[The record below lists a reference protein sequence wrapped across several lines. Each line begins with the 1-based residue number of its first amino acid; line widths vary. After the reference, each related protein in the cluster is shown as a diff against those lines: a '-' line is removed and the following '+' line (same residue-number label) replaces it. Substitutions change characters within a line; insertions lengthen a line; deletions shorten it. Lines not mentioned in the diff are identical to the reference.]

1 MRQFLVQQPYYLM
14 NMKKNSI
21 YLLFSVVSLPFFSF
35 SQLKEVEALI
45 ESQDLRRHYID
56 AENPQE
62 FKISKSLYV
71 NPFIGTGG
79 HGHTYPGAS
88 LPFGMMQ
95 LSPDTRYDGWD
106 GCSGYHYSDS
116 LIYGFS
122 HTHLSGTGVPDYCDL
137 LFVPQS
143 GKPKIDPGYLSKK
156 GYGSRFH
163 HSQERATPGFY
174 EVYLEDEEINV
185 RLSVSERCGMHEYTF
200 LDDSK
205 ERYILIDLDH
215 RDKLLNSDFEIIDMN
230 TIQGSRISESWAKE
244 QHLYFY
250 LNTSVPFEKSK
261 IISDKGKHKLL
272 LKFPS
277 NTSNLYIKVGI
288 SAVDKIGARQ
298 NLESEIPDWDFNG
311 LKAKASKKWNNEL
324 NKINYQ
330 ASEEDM
336 ITFYTALY
344 HTFLNPNIFSDFDGR
359 YRGRD
364 NNIYQ
369 LDDDNQQFTVFS
381 LWDTYRATHPLFTLV
396 QQERT
401 NQFIATFLRQFE
413 IGGDLPVWEL
423 AANETEC
430 MIGYHSVSVIADAF
444 VKGIQNYD
452 AEYALNAMIYTSKI
466 NEFGKSQFRK
476 NGFISSSD
484 EPESVSKTL
493 EYAYD
498 DFCIAEMAKSMG
510 KMDVYQQYYNSSLN
524 FINLY
529 DPSTK
534 FMRARKGGL
543 WYQPFDPA
551 EVNFNYTEANS
562 WQYSLYAPHG
572 IDILTELMGGRD
584 SLEAWLDRL
593 FNTNMKLSGRH
604 QVDITGLIGQYAHG
618 NEPSHHIAYLYNYT
632 NTPYKTQLYVDSI
645 LKTMYSNFPDG
656 LSGNED
662 CGQMS
667 SWYVLSALG
676 LYQIAPGDAWY
687 EFGRPIMDEAT
698 INLESGKKLNIK
710 TINNSPDNKYI
721 QSITWN
727 NKKWEMNQIHHSTL
741 IEGGDLVFTMG
752 IEPASEK
759 RSINNSAMDKSMI
772 LSFNFTPSPFFLNDK
787 QIFEDSLIVSIGNHV
802 SLHKENAVIEYRFKN
817 DTTNIFTYT
826 SPFTITESTT
836 IEARRLNYIQ
846 PQVDGAMP
854 NITLKYSPWVQA
866 NFIKSDSNVEIVMQN
881 SFDNQYA
888 AGGKNALIDGV
899 RGGNEFRTGDW
910 QGYYGKNIIAEIT
923 FDEPKLLSEIGL
935 SCLMDMKSWIFLPE
949 QIKISYSLD
958 GEQFL
963 NLDPI
968 VTNYKFASNV
978 KSPTSIPSFSSY
990 VGSANYEFYRTL
1002 ENKTLIKKIKIE
1014 VVNFGKCPEWHLGSG
1029 NDTWLFADEI
1039 IFR

>member
-21 YLLFSVVSLPFFSF
+21 CLLFGIVSLPLFTF

-56 AENPQE
+56 TEKPQE

-116 LIYGFS
+116 IIYGFS

-143 GKPKIDPGYLSKK
+143 GKPKIDPGYFSKK
-156 GYGSRFH
+156 GYGSKFH

-185 RLSVSERCGMHEYTF
+185 RLTVSERCGLHEYTF

-244 QHLYFY
+244 QHLYFFIS
-250 LNTSVPFEKSK
+250 TSVPFEKSK

-277 NTSNLYIKVGI
+277 NTSTLFIKVGI
-288 SAVDKIGARQ
+288 SAVDKIGARK
-298 NLESEIPDWDFNG
+298 NLESEIPDWDFNS
-311 LKAKASKKWNNEL
+311 LRANASKKWNEEL
-324 NKINYQ
+324 NKIDYR
-330 ASEEDM
+330 ASEEEM
-336 ITFYTALY
+336 ITFYTSLY
-344 HTFLNPNIFSDFDGR
+344 HSFLNPNLYSDVDGR

-364 NNIYQ
+364 NYIHK
-369 LDDDNQQFTVFS
+369 LEGESQQYTVFS

-396 QQERT
+396 QQKRNSEFV
-401 NQFIATFLRQFE
+401 NTFMRQYFL
-413 IGGDLPVWEL
+413 GFDLPVWEL

-430 MIGYHSVSVIADAF
+430 MIGYHSVSVMSDAF
-444 VKGIQNYD
+444 IKGQTYMDSEEAIK
-452 AEYALNAMIYTSKI
+452 AMIFTSDLDELGK
-466 NEFGKSQFRK
+466 NENYV
-476 NGFISSSD
+476 NGFISLND

-498 DFCIAEMAKSMG
+498 DFCIAQFAKFSNQPFVEKEYLKRSM
-510 KMDVYQQYYNSSLN
+510 N

-534 FMRARKGGL
+534 FMRARRSGQWL
-543 WYQPFDPA
+543 DSFDPS

-562 WQYSLYAPHG
+562 WQYSLYAPHAVG
-572 IDILTELMGGRD
+572 VLTSLLGGKD
-584 SLEAWLDRL
+584 SLEHWLDRL
-593 FNTNMKLSGRH
+593 FTTNNSLTGRE

-618 NEPSHHIAYLYNYT
+618 NEPSHHLAYLYNYT
-632 NTPYKTQLYVDSI
+632 NSPYKTQFYVDSI
-645 LKTMYSNFPDG
+645 LKTMYSNYPDG

-667 SWYVLSALG
+667 SWYCLSAMG
-676 LYQIAPGDAWY
+676 LYQLAPSNPYY
-687 EFGRPIMDEAT
+687 EFGRPVMDKASVK
-698 INLESGKKLNIK
+698 LENDNVLNIN
-710 TINNSPDNKYI
+710 TINNSKSCKYI
-721 QSITWN
+721 IKVIFNNEEINQSYISHEN
-727 NKKWEMNQIHHSTL
+727 LMN
-741 IEGGDLVFTMG
+741 GGDLTFYMDSLPPVYNKIPNHAPT
-752 IEPASEK
+752 IEKAPE
-759 RSINNSAMDKSMI
+759 
-772 LSFNFTPSPFFLNDK
+772 NFVVVPYFEQTNG
-787 QIFEDSLIVSIGNHV
+787 IFEDSMMISLNYPKYNSDLKEFKIFYSFDSLKWNQYLQPLSIKTTSKIFAYVS
-802 SLHKENAVIEYRFKN
+802 AAKN
-817 DTTNIFTYT
+817 DGNIIS
-826 SPFTITESTT
+826 SPVVNGIFQK
-836 IEARRLNYIQ
+836 R
-846 PQVDGAMP
+846 
-854 NITLKYSPWVQA
+854 
-866 NFIKSDSNVEIVMQN
+866 DSNIHLTLVNV
-881 SFDNQYA
+881 FDNQYA

-949 QIKISYSLD
+949 QIKISYSVD
-958 GEQFL
+958 GEKFIDL
-963 NLDPI
+963 EPI
-968 VTNYKFASNV
+968 VTNYKYASNV
-978 KSPTSIPSFSSY
+978 NSPTSIPSFSSY
-990 VGSANYEFYRTL
+990 VVSANYEFYRTL
-1002 ENKTLIKKIKIE
+1002 ENKTSVKKIKIE
-1014 VVNFGKCPEWHLGSG
+1014 ALNYGKCPEWHLGSG